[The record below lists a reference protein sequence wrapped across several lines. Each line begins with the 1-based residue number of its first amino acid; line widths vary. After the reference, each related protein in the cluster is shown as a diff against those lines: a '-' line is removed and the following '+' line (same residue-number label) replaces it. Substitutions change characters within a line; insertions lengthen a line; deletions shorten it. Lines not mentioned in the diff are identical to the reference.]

1 VQEALKRSEERY
13 ALAQRAANIGSW
25 DWDIQTNDL
34 HWSDQIE
41 PIFGFGRGEFAGTYE
56 AFLECVYP
64 KDRQTVIDA
73 VAACVER
80 GDDYAIEHR
89 IIWPDGAVRWV
100 SEMGDVITDETGQ
113 AVRMLGVVRDITA
126 RKHADEQLRRL
137 SRVVEQSPSMVVITD
152 TAGKIEYVNPQ
163 FTEITGY
170 AAVDALGKSPH
181 LLKSGQHSSAYY
193 RDLWDRILDGREW
206 RGEIVNRKKNGE
218 SYWELA
224 SISPIRNAEGTITHF
239 AKLAQDITE
248 RKQAQEALQ
257 ESEERYRDL
266 VENLNDVI
274 YALDGDA
281 RITYISPAVEPFMG
295 YRPTEVMGHH
305 FTEFIYPEDLDRIQ
319 ASFREILSGRLVEP
333 DEYRI
338 VTKAGGIRWMRTSS
352 RPVVVENRFS
362 GVQGVLVDITERVL
376 AEQALQ
382 DAKEVAEAARRE
394 EVERRLEAD
403 QRRRIAESLAD
414 VLAVL
419 NSNQDLDQ
427 VLDYIAVQAGQL
439 LENQAVAI
447 YNLQGET
454 ETLSIQA
461 TQGLPIGY
469 VAGADIPIGHGALS
483 KAVRLREPVTVAD
496 VMVGLFDNGELAQ
509 DAYHRA
515 LVEYWADIYR
525 ALLAVPIIVK
535 DEIYGGIVLYFAKPR
550 TFSDDEIGLAMAFAN
565 QAALAIENSR
575 LRDQVQLTAATA
587 ERSRLA
593 RDLHDAVTQ
602 TLFSASLIAEAMPR
616 VWERDQAEARR
627 GLEELRHLTRGAS
640 AEMRTML
647 LELRPAALTEKP
659 MGELLRHLVEAV
671 TGRTRVP
678 VTLTME
684 GKGSLPP
691 QIQIAYF
698 RIAQE
703 ALNNMAKHSGASQAA
718 VELHFEAGQVT
729 LRVCDDGCGFDLGDT
744 RPDQLGLDIMRERA
758 ESIGAVLEIQ
768 SQPGS
773 GTQVVV
779 NWRGA
784 QGRGSDG

>member
-1 VQEALKRSEERY
+1 
-13 ALAQRAANIGSW
+13 
-25 DWDIQTNDL
+25 
-34 HWSDQIE
+34 
-41 PIFGFGRGEFAGTYE
+41 
-56 AFLECVYP
+56 
-64 KDRQTVIDA
+64 
-73 VAACVER
+73 
-80 GDDYAIEHR
+80 
-89 IIWPDGAVRWV
+89 
-100 SEMGDVITDETGQ
+100 
-113 AVRMLGVVRDITA
+113 
-126 RKHADEQLRRL
+126 
-137 SRVVEQSPSMVVITD
+137 MVVITD

-170 AAVDALGKSPH
+170 AAADALGKSPH

-257 ESEERYRDL
+257 KSEERYRDL

-352 RPVVVENRFS
+352 RPIVVENRFS
-362 GVQGVLVDITERVL
+362 GVQGVLADVTERVL

-414 VLAVL
+414 VLAIL

-427 VLDYIAVQAGQL
+427 VLDYIAVQARQL

-483 KAVRLREPVTVAD
+483 KAVRLREPVTVSD

-515 LVEYWADIYR
+515 LIEYWADIYR
-525 ALLAVPIIVK
+525 ALLVVPIIVK

-550 TFSDDEIGLAMAFAN
+550 TFSDDEVDLAMAFAN

-703 ALNNMAKHSGASQAA
+703 ALNNVAKHSGASQAA
-718 VELHFEAGQVT
+718 VELHFEAGQVA
-729 LRVCDDGCGFDLGDT
+729 LRVRDDGCGFDLGDT

-773 GTQVVV
+773 GTQVAV
-779 NWRGA
+779 NWQGA
-784 QGRGSDG
+784 QGRGADG

>member
-1 VQEALKRSEERY
+1 L
-13 ALAQRAANIGSW
+13 
-25 DWDIQTNDL
+25 
-34 HWSDQIE
+34 
-41 PIFGFGRGEFAGTYE
+41 
-56 AFLECVYP
+56 
-64 KDRQTVIDA
+64 
-73 VAACVER
+73 
-80 GDDYAIEHR
+80 
-89 IIWPDGAVRWV
+89 
-100 SEMGDVITDETGQ
+100 
-113 AVRMLGVVRDITA
+113 
-126 RKHADEQLRRL
+126 
-137 SRVVEQSPSMVVITD
+137 
-152 TAGKIEYVNPQ
+152 
-163 FTEITGY
+163 
-170 AAVDALGKSPH
+170 
-181 LLKSGQHSSAYY
+181 
-193 RDLWDRILDGREW
+193 
-206 RGEIVNRKKNGE
+206 
-218 SYWELA
+218 
-224 SISPIRNAEGTITHF
+224 

-248 RKQAQEALQ
+248 RKQAQEALRV
-257 ESEERYRDL
+257 SEERYRDL

-274 YALDGDA
+274 YALDGDGQ
-281 RITYISPAVEPFMG
+281 ITYISPAVEPFLG
-295 YRPTEVMGHH
+295 YHPTEIVGRP
-305 FTEFIYPEDLDRIQ
+305 FADFIYPEDLDRIQ
-319 ASFREILSGRLVEP
+319 ASFREILSGRPGEP
-333 DEYRI
+333 NEYRI

-352 RPVVVENRFS
+352 RPVNVENRFS
-362 GVQGVLVDITERVL
+362 GVQGVLADVTERAL

-382 DAKEVAEAARRE
+382 DAKEVAEAARRD

-403 QRRRIAESLAD
+403 QRRRIAESLAG

-419 NSNQDLDQ
+419 NSNQDLDK

-454 ETLSIQA
+454 ESLSIQA
-461 TQGLPIGY
+461 AQGLPIGY

-483 KAVRLREPVTVAD
+483 KAMRLREPITVPD
-496 VMVGLFDNGELAQ
+496 VMAGLFDDDELAQ

-525 ALLAVPIIVK
+525 ALLAVPVIVQ
-535 DEIYGGIVLYFAKPR
+535 DEVYGGIVLYFSQPR
-550 TFSDDEIGLAMAFAN
+550 TFSDDQVDLAVAFAN

-593 RDLHDAVTQ
+593 RELHDAVTQ

-627 GLEELRHLTRGAS
+627 GLEELRRLTRGAS

-659 MGELLRHLVEAV
+659 IGELLRHLVEAV

-678 VTLTME
+678 VTLEME
-684 GKGSLPP
+684 GAGSLPP
-691 QIQIAYF
+691 QTQIVFF

-703 ALNNMAKHSGASQAA
+703 ALNNVAKHAGASQAV

-729 LRVCDDGCGFDLGDT
+729 LRVRDDGCGFDPRDT

-768 SQPGS
+768 SQPGT
-773 GTQVVV
+773 GTLVAV

-784 QGRGSDG
+784 QERVSDG